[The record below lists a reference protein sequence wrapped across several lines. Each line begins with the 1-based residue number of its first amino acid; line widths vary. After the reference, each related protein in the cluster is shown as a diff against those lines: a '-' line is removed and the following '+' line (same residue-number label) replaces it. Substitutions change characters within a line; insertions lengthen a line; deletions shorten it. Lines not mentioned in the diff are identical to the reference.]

1 METNNRDYLS
11 AAESLSCGA
20 MILSFPFRY
29 PTALHLI
36 FESLSYFVGFRL
48 YLWRRKSSGDVVNY
62 EQRMWVVAAAIAG
75 AALGSKIL
83 NWFVEPQLLLRNWH
97 NPYFLMSGKTVVGGL
112 IGGLFAVE
120 WTKRRIG
127 VTERTGDLFAVPLA
141 IGLAVGR
148 VGCFLAGL
156 QDDTYGIATTLP
168 WGVDFGDGLAR
179 HPTQLYEI
187 LWLAL
192 VVVIVL
198 RLSRKPHREGDLFR
212 VFMVA
217 YFAFRLTVE
226 FLKPGTPIGGLT
238 AIQWA
243 SAAMLI
249 YYARDLPRLWQLII
263 SDDQNTEA
271 ETAKG

>member
-1 METNNRDYLS
+1 MVFSFSFPYPS
-11 AAESLSCGA
+11 AA
-20 MILSFPFRY
+20 
-29 PTALHLI
+29 HLI

-48 YLWRRKSSGDVVNY
+48 YLWRRKSAGDVVNY

-83 NWFVEPQLLLRNWH
+83 NWFVEPQLLLRNWN

-120 WTKRRIG
+120 LTKWRIG
-127 VTERTGDLFAVPLA
+127 VTQRTGDLFAVPLA
-141 IGLAVGR
+141 VGLAVGR

-156 QDDTYGIATTLP
+156 QDDTYGLATNLP
-168 WGVDFGDGLAR
+168 WGVDFGDGVAR

-187 LWLAL
+187 LWLTLIVAL
-192 VVVIVL
+192 L
-198 RLSRKPHREGDLFR
+198 LKLWRKPHREGDLFR
-212 VFMVA
+212 IFMVA
-217 YFAFRLTVE
+217 YFAFRLAVD
-226 FLKPGTPIGGLT
+226 FLKPGTPIGGLS

-243 SAAMLI
+243 CVAMLV

-263 SDDQNTEA
+263 SSDHQKPEDEIA
-271 ETAKG
+271 RG